1 MFLSRFVIMD
11 MAPAGH
17 LEFEML
23 AKSHPIPSK
32 NGGGGGVFHDGQAA
46 MPEVPIV
53 SRKAERTSPP

>member
-1 MFLSRFVIMD
+1 MD

-46 MPEVPIV
+46 MPEVLIV